1 MGEIVLKSPDAVI
14 NSVDLSDHIRSI
26 TITYGAEIQ
35 DKTASGDGTRTKLAG
50 LIDWS
55 VAIEFN
61 QDYAADKVDATLF
74 SLVGAAAFSVVFKPA
89 SGAVAATN
97 PSFSGD
103 ALLESYIP
111 IGGTVGDAH
120 VSPITLQGTDTLTR
134 ATS

>member
-14 NSVDLSDHIRSI
+14 DSVDLSDHIRSI

-35 DKTASGDGTRTKLAG
+35 DKTASGDETRTKLAG

-74 SLVGAAAFSVVFKPA
+74 SLVGAAAFSVVFKPG
-89 SGAVAATN
+89 SGAVGVTN
-97 PSFSGD
+97 PSFSGN

-111 IGGTVGDAH
+111 IGGTVGETH
-120 VSPITLQGTDTLTR
+120 VSPVTLQGDDTLTR